1 MTELKTYKIKGSI
14 TVTVQVKNE
23 QEAIDHFLD
32 EHGSLFD
39 NIEVVEN

>member
-1 MTELKTYKIKGSI
+1 MTELKTYKVKGSI
-14 TVTVQVKNE
+14 TMTV
-23 QEAIDHFLD
+23 EARNTQDAFDHFLD